1 MRRLSMKIAFGA
13 ATVAMVA
20 VLAWTF
26 AARSQKGGEKR
37 EKEQSKQTAMRAGE
51 PSVTLDSE
59 TQAHLGIRVT
69 TLLRSSHREEVFAP
83 ATVLSAQELID
94 LRNSYLAATAKMQK
108 TRLSVDV
115 SQKEYDRLHALYQD
129 NQNTSQ
135 RSLQAAEATL
145 RSNEVDVQAAE
156 QELRFV
162 EGTARQRWGDVV
174 ATWLSKGS
182 PHFDPLFQQSG
193 FLIQVT
199 LPANERVS
207 PEQSVTLETSPG
219 ELVPAEFVSRFPRVD
234 PRIQG
239 LSLLYLTT
247 SRDGLSP
254 GMNLTARLPVGARAS
269 GVVVQESAVVW
280 WQGKGWAYV
289 QVDRNVFVRREV
301 PTQLAVPKGWFV
313 ARGFA
318 PGEKVVVTGAQA
330 LLSAE
335 LRPQAPAEEKERGER
350 KEKD

>member
-1 MRRLSMKIAFGA
+1 MRRLSMWIGFGA

-20 VLAWTF
+20 VLGWTF
-26 AARSQKGGEKR
+26 AAPSQEGAEKR
-37 EKEQSKQTAMRAGE
+37 EKEQPKQAAPRAGE
-51 PSVTLDSE
+51 ASVTLDSE

-69 TLLRSSHREEVFAP
+69 SLSGSSHREEVRAP

-94 LRNSYLAATAKMQK
+94 LRNNYLAAATKVHKA
-108 TRLSVDV
+108 RLSVDL
-115 SQKEYDRLHALYQD
+115 SQKEYDRLRALYQD

-135 RSLQAAEATL
+135 KSLQAAEATL
-145 RSNEVDVQAAE
+145 RLNEVDVQAAE
-156 QELRFV
+156 QEMRFV
-162 EGTARQRWGDVV
+162 ESTARQRWGDVV

-182 PHFDPLFQQSG
+182 PHFDPLLRQSV
-193 FLIQVT
+193 FFIQVT

-207 PEQSVTLETSPG
+207 PPQSATLEASPG
-219 ELVPAEFVSRFPRVD
+219 ELVPAELVSSFPRVD

-247 SRDGLSP
+247 ARDGLSP

-289 QVDRNVFVRREV
+289 QVGRNVFVRREV

-318 PGEKVVVTGAQA
+318 PGERVVVTGAQA

-335 LRPQAPAEEKERGER
+335 LRPQTPAEEKKRGER
-350 KEKD
+350 EEKD